1 MITKAAAIVGG
12 VGGLIL
18 AFAIFQLANTVWL
31 LPQARKEGRA
41 MERAELEAATTKAI
55 GELTDAA
62 DRARF
67 NRRLCIERGGVYL
80 NASGKC
86 QQGEAQPDG

>member
-1 MITKAAAIVGG
+1 MINKITAIVWG
-12 VGGLIL
+12 VGGLLL
-18 AFAIFQLANTVWL
+18 AFAIFQLANSL
-31 LPQARKEGRA
+31 YFLPQARKEGRA

-67 NRRLCIERGGVYL
+67 NRRLCIERGGLYL
-80 NASGKC
+80 NAIGKC
-86 QQGEAQPDG
+86 QQAEAQPDG